1 MGLIARLR
9 GARLR
14 RSAWLD
20 EQLRALSCRDP
31 AGAVALIGAGIAL

>member
-9 GARLR
+9 RARPQ
-14 RSAWLD
+14 SGWLD

-31 AGAVALIGAGIAL
+31 AGAAALIGAGIAL